1 MKRLHIRFKINRF
14 SIEQK
19 QFTRILAIC
28 CIFFIP
34 FILTLQR
41 PLTSTDTTG
50 YFDYY
55 QKAVTG
61 VQTVES
67 SYYLLSRLAG
77 LLLPGDLGFRLLLFF
92 YQTIAFSIL
101 LILIKRS
108 QKPHL
113 VFFIYFCF
121 AYIYQF
127 SIQIRSCVAN
137 LIFILAIYDIFERKW
152 KSYYLKMLIA
162 YFFHRSSI
170 LFFLV
175 YPLCVFVLNHRKLL
189 YFLPFFFVL
198 IAKLFNPRMEEFIDF
213 AEGAN
218 LPALKTIWTYTQL
231 SAYQDSKVNPFN
243 KISLF
248 LFVIYYYPLI
258 KYKVRNLLKQE
269 CICLTVI
276 SLSFFCYL
284 FGAYNIPIIA
294 QRYPEVFNLVLMIY
308 LPLFIKRVREKQLV
322 YILLWMYLLLIA
334 ENYSTANTMLSFIG
348 IK

>member
-67 SYYLLSRLAG
+67 SYYLLSRLAE

-101 LILIKRS
+101 LVLIKRS
-108 QKPHL
+108 QKPYL

-137 LIFILAIYDIFERKW
+137 LIFALSIYDIFEKKW

-175 YPLCVFVLNHRKLL
+175 YPLCLFVLKHKELL
-189 YFLPFFFVL
+189 YFMPIFFVL
-198 IAKLFNPRMEEFIDF
+198 SAKLFKPFMGGFIDF
-213 AEGAN
+213 AGN
-218 LPALKTIWTYTQL
+218 SGVPAIKTIWTYTQIA
-231 SAYQDSKVNPFN
+231 SYQEAEMNPFN
-243 KISLF
+243 KTSLF
-248 LFVIYYYPLI
+248 LFVVYYYPLI
-258 KYKVRNLLKQE
+258 KYKAGNLLKQE

-276 SLSFFCYL
+276 SLSLFCYF

-294 QRYPEVFNLVLMIY
+294 QRYPEALNLVLLIY
-308 LPLFIKRVREKQLV
+308 LPLFINRVREKQ
-322 YILLWMYLLLIA
+322 ISYLLLALYLFLIA
-334 ENYSTANTMLSFIG
+334 KNYGTGNFMLSFIG

>member
-50 YFDYY
+50 YFEYF
-55 QKAVTG
+55 QKAVSG
-61 VQTVES
+61 VETVES
-67 SYYLLSRLAG
+67 SYYLISRLTG
-77 LLLPGDLGFRLLLFF
+77 LLLPGELGFRFLLFF

-101 LILIKRS
+101 LVLIKKS
-108 QKPHL
+108 SKPYL

-137 LIFILAIYDIFERKW
+137 LIFILAIYDIFEKKW

-170 LFFLV
+170 VFFLV
-175 YPLCVFVLNHRKLL
+175 YPLCVFVLKYRKVLYLL
-189 YFLPFFFVL
+189 PVFFVL
-198 IAKLFNPRMEEFIDF
+198 FAKEFNAFMGGFIDF
-213 AEGAN
+213 AEGSN
-218 LPALKTIWTYTQL
+218 ISALKTIWTYTQL
-231 SAYQDSKVNPFN
+231 SAYQDSKVNPYN

-248 LFVIYYYPLI
+248 LFVIYYFPLI
-258 KYKVRNLLKQE
+258 KYKARNLLKQE
-269 CICLTVI
+269 CICLTVL
-276 SLSFFCYL
+276 SLSFFCYF

-294 QRYPEVFNLVLMIY
+294 QRYPEAFNLVLLIY
-308 LPLFIKRVREKQLV
+308 LPLFINRVKEKQLI
-322 YILLWMYLLLIA
+322 YIFLTLYLFLIA
-334 ENYSTANTMLSFIG
+334 ENYSTLEVMLSFIG
-348 IK
+348 VN